1 MPDVVIWMMSGE
13 KRIAYH
19 RIPAYDLLYSP
30 HGNARGKNCGKT
42 MDLFMK
48 VMQYSSDASKAM
60 ARISEQFH
68 GSRFWVTCLL
78 CSPSVYM

>member
-30 HGNARGKNCGKT
+30 LAAGRGKYCGEVL
-42 MDLFMK
+42 DRFMK
-48 VMQYSSDASKAM
+48 VMKS
-60 ARISEQFH
+60 
-68 GSRFWVTCLL
+68 CLCHL
-78 CSPSVYM
+78 NLLL